1 MQFHKERT
9 ILMNKDIVN
18 KIVSVINALNGIE
31 VKGKTNLMN
40 LSGSIAV
47 LEDVCQEII
56 NSTEETA
63 TKNTENNFM
72 VVNLAL
78 MEFLVLNMV

>member
-1 MQFHKERT
+1 
-9 ILMNKDIVN
+9 MNKDIVN
-18 KIVSVINALNGIE
+18 KIVSVVNALNGIE

-56 NSTEETA
+56 NNTEETA
-63 TKNTENNFM
+63 TKNTENNSKKK
-72 VVNLAL
+72 
-78 MEFLVLNMV
+78 

>member
-18 KIVSVINALNGIE
+18 KIVSVVNALNGIE

-63 TKNTENNFM
+63 TKNTENNSKKK
-72 VVNLAL
+72 
-78 MEFLVLNMV
+78 

>member
-1 MQFHKERT
+1 
-9 ILMNKDIVN
+9 MNKDIVN

-63 TKNTENNFM
+63 TKNTENNSKKK
-72 VVNLAL
+72 
-78 MEFLVLNMV
+78 

>member
-1 MQFHKERT
+1 
-9 ILMNKDIVN
+9 MNKDIVN
-18 KIVSVINALNGIE
+18 KIVSVVNALNGIE

-63 TKNTENNFM
+63 TKNTENNSKKK
-72 VVNLAL
+72 
-78 MEFLVLNMV
+78 